1 MRRAANKT
9 VMTKN
14 WPSNSPYYAKMLIPR
29 VWSFGRGALVDL
41 ADSHARPLS
50 ATAVMFGTETH
61 PSLPERRQTHLVQI
75 SLNVQPLPVDGG
87 IKRAK

>member
-1 MRRAANKT
+1 
-9 VMTKN
+9 
-14 WPSNSPYYAKMLIPR
+14 
-29 VWSFGRGALVDL
+29 
-41 ADSHARPLS
+41 
-50 ATAVMFGTETH
+50 MFGTETH